1 MQILIGIGKSF
12 TNSNSKL
19 RFKLGD
25 NLVELLIALLW
36 KLKLQTTYFLF
47 TLIYI
52 FLWIFI
58 PLLFSL

>member
-25 NLVELLIALLW
+25 NLIEIANSASMEAKTSNDIFFIYANL
-36 KLKLQTTYFLF
+36 YFLR
-47 TLIYI
+47 
-52 FLWIFI
+52 IFI
-58 PLLFSL
+58 PLLFRL